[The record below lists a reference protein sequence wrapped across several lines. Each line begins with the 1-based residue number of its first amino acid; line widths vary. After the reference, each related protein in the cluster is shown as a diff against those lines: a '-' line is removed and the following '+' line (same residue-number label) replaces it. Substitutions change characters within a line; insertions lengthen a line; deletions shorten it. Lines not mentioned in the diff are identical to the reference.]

1 MADDKPVAN
10 HNGLN
15 INSHPVENGVENG
28 VDNEN
33 GDSNLLDF
41 VTRSYHD
48 QRVSGA
54 AGDLSQADEERRNN
68 FFQRA
73 ISESQRMSAEVDR
86 SQQRQDALH
95 AELGAANV
103 HAWTMEHASQVIVT
117 LPDHSQPHP
126 SIPELQ
132 EPMECEK

>member
-1 MADDKPVAN
+1 MKQYTKVVKF
-10 HNGLN
+10 LFFLF
-15 INSHPVENGVENG
+15 VLY
-28 VDNEN
+28 DN
-33 GDSNLLDF
+33 LHFL
-41 VTRSYHD
+41 
-48 QRVSGA
+48 
-54 AGDLSQADEERRNN
+54 
-68 FFQRA
+68 
-73 ISESQRMSAEVDR
+73 RMSAEVDR